1 MEILVERKWL
11 KPTYTIGIFSIN
23 GKKFCDTLEDKV
35 RDYNKDGDLDDPGET
50 KVYGETAIP
59 YGKYKV
65 ILSYSP
71 KFKRIM
77 PRVLNVK
84 HFDGILIHNGVTN
97 KNTLGCILIGDNS
110 EVGKL
115 SNGKFYLEKLI
126 KLLEETE
133 DRKEETWL
141 TII

>member
-23 GKKFCDTLEDKV
+23 GKKFCNTLEDKV

>member
-1 MEILVERKWL
+1 MEILVNRKWL
-11 KPTYTIGIFSIN
+11 RPEYTIGIFSIN
-23 GKKFCDTLEDKV
+23 GKKFCNTLEDKV
-35 RDYNKDGDLDDPGET
+35 RDYNKDGDLDELGET

-59 YGKYKV
+59 YGHYKV
-65 ILSYSP
+65 VLSYSP
-71 KFKRIM
+71 KFKRVM

-97 KNTLGCILIGDNS
+97 KHTLGCILIGDNS

-126 KLLEETE
+126 KLLEDAEA
-133 DRKEETWL
+133 RKEEIWL